1 MCACLKISFPSVAAF
16 LFSLQRWHQAF
27 GCWRLTQDA
36 CHAASGGSLLIM
48 AYSVKDGDLGTGGPH
63 PSLALGFSHTTK
75 EAQNLFASI
84 DTSETYAG
92 WHACC
97 FYPASFELLGPEA
110 RAAGRDRLVHGA
122 RDPKCGPRIRG
133 RVELRCPLSTRRPF
147 DGRST

>member
-1 MCACLKISFPSVAAF
+1 
-16 LFSLQRWHQAF
+16 
-27 GCWRLTQDA
+27 
-36 CHAASGGSLLIM
+36 M

-97 FYPASFELLGPEA
+97 FYPAGFELLALKLA
-110 RAAGRDRLVHGA
+110 RLGGTDWCMERVIQNAGRAFEGEWSCAV
-122 RDPKCGPRIRG
+122 P
-133 RVELRCPLSTRRPF
+133 CPHVGHLTADQHDYHRNR
-147 DGRST
+147 